1 MKKIALLFSTAIGF
15 TTVTMAQ
22 STGILNLNKGQKFV
36 VENKISTTS
45 STQMQGQSMDTKADI
60 ASVYSIEVKNKTDN
74 SFDLTNTITNI
85 KMNMTMMG
93 NNINFDSDSTKDM
106 DGQIGSS
113 LKDYINQPKDV
124 EIDKSGNVITKA
136 SADTSESA
144 IAKQLGFD
152 ASGYG
157 AQVAFLAMP
166 QNLKAGTT
174 WSDKIDND
182 GISKSTSYVI
192 NDISGGVATV
202 SFTGTATTNKTFQ
215 QQGMEIST
223 KTTGKFSGEEK
234 VDTKTGVVQTNT
246 STTEASGTV
255 TAMGQ
260 DFPTTTKITSTT
272 SVKTL

>member
-1 MKKIALLFSTAIGF
+1 MLLSAAICF

-22 STGILNLNKGQKFV
+22 SNGTLNLAKGQKYV
-36 VENKISTTS
+36 VENKVSTTS

-60 ASVYSIEVKNKTDN
+60 ASVYNIEVKNKTDN
-74 SFDLTNTITNI
+74 SFNLSNTVTNL
-85 KMNMTMMG
+85 KMSMSMMG
-93 NNINFDSDSTKDM
+93 NNINFDSDSSDDM
-106 DGQIGSS
+106 NGQIGSS

-124 EIDKSGNVITKA
+124 EIDKSGNIITKA
-136 SADTSESA
+136 SADTSESE

-157 AQVAFLAMP
+157 AQVAFLALP
-166 QNLKAGTT
+166 HNSKAGTT

-182 GISKSTSYVI
+182 GISRSTNYVI
-192 NDISGGVATV
+192 KDISGGIATV
-202 SFTGTATTNKTFQ
+202 SFSGTATTNKTIQ
-215 QQGMEIST
+215 QQGMEIGT

-272 SVKTL
+272 TVKTL